1 MNGWVPWGD
10 REVVLGG
17 RSIWHGE
24 EVGRGSR
31 VLWGDCSLHGGG
43 LVLQGLD
50 LQKSCSPRVL
60 NSNCLEL

>member
-17 RSIWHGE
+17 RSIWCGE

-31 VLWGDCSLHGGG
+31 VLSRGDCGLHGGG
-43 LVLQGLD
+43 LVLQGLG
-50 LQKSCSPRVL
+50 LQNLVL
-60 NSNCLEL
+60 RGS